1 MARLQLA
8 GFAVPAAADYDA
20 LAAIA
25 AASAI
30 AFEDL

>member
-8 GFAVPAAADYDA
+8 GFAVPDPSDYDA
-20 LAAIA
+20 LAAVA
-25 AASAI
+25 DASAI